1 MCPLQIIDD
10 IEPLSLTLHGII
22 TFFIHQPPPPRKS
35 DNFDFDVIF
44 FKEHSIA
51 KLFEICS
58 PAPGGGSAP
67 GGCAVGGLLLGVY
80 PSMHCGRHPPVNR
93 MTDRQV

>member
-1 MCPLQIIDD
+1 MNKSAKFDFDVNFTIELSTIEKNCNAPLYALMCPLQIIND

-44 FKEHSIA
+44 FKEQSIA
-51 KLFEICS
+51 K
-58 PAPGGGSAP
+58 
-67 GGCAVGGLLLGVY
+67 
-80 PSMHCGRHPPVNR
+80 
-93 MTDRQV
+93 